1 MISNNNNNS
10 FVSAI
15 IFIVTFVMSAIAY
28 AAGPV
33 TQTESSIAQDSELAR
48 NAQLMTVIEKQ
59 NNEIEFL
66 TKLLTN
72 RSYLNESVKLTSK
85 DVEQSKVDKMSYADM
100 AAISISSVSV
110 LVTIIAIVIAVLSFW
125 GYQSLKKM
133 VAAEATKTATDEI
146 AIKIHQVVRTELA
159 NIVDNGQL
167 NKSLEAAVDLILR
180 RQDCDNNNNVQELLT
195 ELDAEDSQESK

>member
-10 FVSAI
+10 FVSII

-33 TQTESSIAQDSELAR
+33 TQTESSIVQDPELAR

-72 RSYLNESVKLTSK
+72 RSYLNESVKLTNK